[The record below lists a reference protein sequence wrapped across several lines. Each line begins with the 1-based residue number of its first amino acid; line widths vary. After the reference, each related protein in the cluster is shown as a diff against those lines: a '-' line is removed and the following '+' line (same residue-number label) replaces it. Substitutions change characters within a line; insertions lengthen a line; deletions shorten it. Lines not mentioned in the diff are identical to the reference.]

1 MFYTVTLNP
10 ALDYISQVDDFG
22 IGKINRT
29 KTEKILPGG
38 KGLNVSMVLKNLGI
52 DSVAIGFIAGF
63 TGDELRKQM
72 EQKGV
77 KTEFIK
83 VQNGITRINVKIS
96 SNQETALNGIGP
108 DTDEK
113 DIEELLQKINEITSD
128 DLVILS
134 GNIPKSIPKNIYPI
148 ICDILEKNNV
158 TFVVDA
164 TRELLIDV
172 LKYKPFLIKPNKEEL
187 EETFKVKITTK
198 DELVTY
204 AKKLQDMGAQN
215 VLISLGGDGAILLNK
230 EGKVYYSKA
239 PKGKVINTV
248 GAGDS
253 MVAGFLAGYKKTKD
267 YEQAFKMGIA
277 TGSASAFSMD
287 LATAKAQA
295 IKASKDFARS
305 KELVAKDYIAKSTYD
320 DTLAQRDV
328 ANANVKAA
336 TAALNDA
343 RRNYNYTR
351 ITSPIDGRIGMLNVT
366 QGNYVSTQS
375 GALAR
380 VVSTNPIYV
389 TYNVDSKQFA
399 NLRDSEII
407 PKNKGEQPISVEVTL
422 PDGTKYEHKGVE
434 DFWDNQISQ
443 TTGTITLRATFA
455 NPDNRLIPGDF
466 VKVKVYSNKIQK
478 KVVIPQDYVLQ
489 DSTGRYVYVV
499 DKDSVARK
507 KYVKISNEYQ
517 KFWVVTDGLNVG
529 DEFIGEGLVKV
540 IADKPVVV
548 LKDDELIKLK
558 DKK

>member
-108 DTDEK
+108 DIDEK
-113 DIEELLQKINEITSD
+113 NIEELLQKINEITSD

-287 LATAKAQA
+287 LATAK
-295 IKASKDFARS
+295 
-305 KELVAKDYIAKSTYD
+305 EVE
-320 DTLAQRDV
+320 
-328 ANANVKAA
+328 
-336 TAALNDA
+336 
-343 RRNYNYTR
+343 
-351 ITSPIDGRIGMLNVT
+351 
-366 QGNYVSTQS
+366 
-375 GALAR
+375 
-380 VVSTNPIYV
+380 
-389 TYNVDSKQFA
+389 
-399 NLRDSEII
+399 NL
-407 PKNKGEQPISVEVTL
+407 
-422 PDGTKYEHKGVE
+422 
-434 DFWDNQISQ
+434 
-443 TTGTITLRATFA
+443 
-455 NPDNRLIPGDF
+455 
-466 VKVKVYSNKIQK
+466 
-478 KVVIPQDYVLQ
+478 
-489 DSTGRYVYVV
+489 
-499 DKDSVARK
+499 
-507 KYVKISNEYQ
+507 
-517 KFWVVTDGLNVG
+517 
-529 DEFIGEGLVKV
+529 
-540 IADKPVVV
+540 
-548 LKDDELIKLK
+548 LKDIK
-558 DKK
+558 

>member
-10 ALDYISQVDDFG
+10 ALDYILQVDDFG

-38 KGLNVSMVLKNLGI
+38 KGLNVSMVLKNLGV

-63 TGDELRKQM
+63 TGDELKKQM

-83 VQNGITRINVKIS
+83 VQNGMTRINVKIS

-108 DTDEK
+108 DIDEK

-134 GNIPKSIPKNIYPI
+134 GNIPKSIPKNIYQI

-215 VLISLGGDGAILLNK
+215 VLISLGGDGAMLLNK
-230 EGKVYYSKA
+230 EDKVYYSKA

-287 LATAKAQA
+287 LATAK
-295 IKASKDFARS
+295 
-305 KELVAKDYIAKSTYD
+305 EVE
-320 DTLAQRDV
+320 
-328 ANANVKAA
+328 
-336 TAALNDA
+336 
-343 RRNYNYTR
+343 
-351 ITSPIDGRIGMLNVT
+351 
-366 QGNYVSTQS
+366 
-375 GALAR
+375 
-380 VVSTNPIYV
+380 
-389 TYNVDSKQFA
+389 
-399 NLRDSEII
+399 NL
-407 PKNKGEQPISVEVTL
+407 
-422 PDGTKYEHKGVE
+422 
-434 DFWDNQISQ
+434 
-443 TTGTITLRATFA
+443 
-455 NPDNRLIPGDF
+455 
-466 VKVKVYSNKIQK
+466 
-478 KVVIPQDYVLQ
+478 
-489 DSTGRYVYVV
+489 
-499 DKDSVARK
+499 
-507 KYVKISNEYQ
+507 
-517 KFWVVTDGLNVG
+517 
-529 DEFIGEGLVKV
+529 
-540 IADKPVVV
+540 
-548 LKDDELIKLK
+548 LKDIK
-558 DKK
+558 